1 MLRQLMLEKKLATA
15 KEELRVHLEK
25 GVQLRERRDAW
36 TKREKEIETAVDEIT
51 NDSTEDERNAVDD
64 AIASHEQE
72 GETLVKDETEF
83 ENEKV
88 RLNDCVTKIENELSE
103 ISERTRT
110 AGNSKPESNKTS
122 ERKVE
127 NKMENRTKFFGLT
140 IEQRDSFM
148 AREDVKKFLT
158 ETRDYFSATRGNTRA
173 LQGGQVVVPT
183 IMLDLIRDNIEKYS
197 KLLKYV
203 RMRKVNGKARQPI
216 VGEVPEAVWTE
227 AVGYLN
233 ELDMS
238 LNAIEVD
245 AFMLGGYIAIPNTT
259 LEDGDDVQL
268 ASAIMEA
275 MGEAIG
281 KGIDRAIPYGTGVK
295 MPLGFITRLA
305 QKAKPADY
313 PTDAPE
319 WKDLSTSNVLTLN
332 IADSKGTAFFTSLIE
347 ALGAAKPKNAST
359 DPFWIMTRKTH
370 LDIMAK
376 ALAFNASA
384 ALVAG
389 VNSTMPIIGG
399 DIIEM
404 DDSIIPDYQIGGG
417 YGEKYLLAE
426 RDGAAIGHSEHA
438 RYVEN
443 QTVFKATGRYDGE
456 PIFAE
461 SFVVVSYNNVAP
473 TTTSTFAEDKANS
486 SAAE

>member
-36 TKREKEIETAVDEIT
+36 TKREKEIEAALDEIT
-51 NDSTEDERNAVDD
+51 ADSTEEERNAVDD
-64 AIASHEQE
+64 AIATHEQE
-72 GETLVKDETEF
+72 GETLVNDETEF